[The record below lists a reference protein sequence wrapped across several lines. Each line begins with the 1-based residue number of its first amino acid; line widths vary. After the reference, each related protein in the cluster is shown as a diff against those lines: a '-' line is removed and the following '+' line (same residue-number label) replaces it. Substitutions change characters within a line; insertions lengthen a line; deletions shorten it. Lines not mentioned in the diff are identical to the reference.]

1 MLREYRAI
9 ITAEGIDISYPHIV
23 IGQDEKSNIRV
34 TKNDVKAAHK
44 FVEEQKE
51 MSKDLEDEHN

>member
-23 IGQDEKSNIRV
+23 IGKQEKSNIKV
-34 TKNDVKAAHK
+34 DKKSIKTANQ

-51 MSKDLEDEHN
+51 MSKNLEDEHN